1 VSPNPIVFKTVHR
14 ICFSDLDPY
23 EHMSTGNYAIY
34 FVDHRMQGLRDR
46 LGWDVAT
53 MRTSPFMAWVR
64 RLEIDFIKP
73 VMPDQEVT
81 ITSFVR
87 DFSGPDALVE
97 CTMSDAQG
105 KPLSRCLMTVAHV
118 DRTTRRSTPWP
129 PDRAALFYE
138 SPEA

>member
-14 ICFSDLDPY
+14 ILFSDLDPY

-46 LGWDVAT
+46 LGWDMAT
-53 MRTSPFMAWVR
+53 MRTAPFMAFVR
-64 RLEIDFIKP
+64 RLEIDFLKP
-73 VMPDQEVT
+73 VLPDQEVT

-87 DFSGPDALVE
+87 DFSGPDAVVE
-97 CTMSDAQG
+97 CTMSDAGG

-118 DRTTRRSTPWP
+118 DRATRRSTPWP
-129 PDRAALFYE
+129 PERAALFYE
-138 SPEA
+138 TQES